1 MASCHKAVGSAMW
14 FEINI
19 SPVDFRREQTEMA
32 WTCNVQRK
40 DSEHIGRPGTLL
52 FYGHS
57 HFGFKIFDKNSKT
70 TMEIPKG
77 TKTISNINFKA
88 KS

>member
-57 HFGFKIFDKNSKT
+57 HFGFKIFDKNRALWKCQRVPRPYQQ
-70 TMEIPKG
+70 EH
-77 TKTISNINFKA
+77 KA